1 MFDQDKLLNHLH
13 REEDRVLGS
22 HILDKCEQVLKY
34 HKTQASDFLNPYQI
48 EIAAPLIEQIAE
60 INFKKEGGYPAAE
73 RKRIVIFPEYLF
85 PDLVERQIKI
95 YQLDGNFA
103 FQKLTHRD
111 FLGALM
117 GLGLQRKV
125 IGDILVH
132 PDFAQIITA
141 VEVEDIIELKL
152 EKVHQVPVEVKE
164 IDESDIVKPTQHEKE
179 ILTTVAS
186 MRLDAVASSG
196 FGDSR
201 NRMSRDIENGKVK
214 LNWKVESDP
223 AAEVEIGDL
232 ISVRGRGR
240 VKVEEDRGISNKGRI
255 KLTLKRL
262 T

>member
-1 MFDQDKLLNHLH
+1 MFDEDKLLNHLH
-13 REEDRVLGS
+13 REEDRIMGS
-22 HILDKCEQVLKY
+22 HILDKSEQVLKY
-34 HKTQASDFLNPYQI
+34 HQTQATDFLNPHQI
-48 EIAAPLIEQIAE
+48 EIATPLIEQIAE

-73 RKRIVIFPEYLF
+73 RKRLVVFPEYLF
-85 PDLVERQIKI
+85 PDLVEKQIKI

-132 PDFAQIITA
+132 SDFAQIIVA
-141 VEVEDIIELKL
+141 AEIQDVIELKL
-152 EKVHQVPVEVKE
+152 EKVHQVPIEVKE
-164 IDESDIVKPTQHEKE
+164 ISKEEIVKPTRHEKE

-201 NRMSRDIENGKVK
+201 NKISRDIKNKKIK

-240 VKVEEDRGISNKGRI
+240 VKVEEKRGISNKGRI

>member
-13 REEDRVLGS
+13 REEDRMLGS

-34 HKTQASDFLNPYQI
+34 HKTQATDFLNPYQR
-48 EIAAPLIEQIAE
+48 EIAEKLIEQIAE
-60 INFKKEGGYPAAE
+60 INYKKEGGYSAAE

-85 PDLVERQIKI
+85 PDLVEKQIKV

-132 PDFAQIITA
+132 SDFAQIIVA
-141 VEVEDIIELKL
+141 VEVQDIIELKL
-152 EKVHQVPVEVKE
+152 KKVHQIPVDVKE
-164 IDESDIVKPTQHEKE
+164 INEDDIVKPTRHEKE

-186 MRLDAVASSG
+186 MRLDSVASSG

-201 NRMSRDIENGKVK
+201 SKMSRDIENEKVK
-214 LNWKVESDP
+214 LNWKIESDP

-240 VKVEEDRGISNKGRI
+240 VKVESERGISNKGRI

>member
-1 MFDQDKLLNHLH
+1 MFDEDKLLNHLH
-13 REEDRVLGS
+13 REEDRMLGS

-34 HKTQASDFLNPYQI
+34 HKTQATDFLNPYQR
-48 EIAAPLIEQIAE
+48 EIAEKLIEQIAE
-60 INFKKEGGYPAAE
+60 INYKKEGGYSAAE

-85 PDLVERQIKI
+85 PDLVEKQIKV

-132 PDFAQIITA
+132 SDFAQIIVA
-141 VEVEDIIELKL
+141 VEVRDIIELKF
-152 EKVHQVPVEVKE
+152 EKVHQIPVDVKE
-164 IDESDIVKPTQHEKE
+164 INEDDLVKPTRHEKE

-186 MRLDAVASSG
+186 MRLDSVASSG

-201 NRMSRDIENGKVK
+201 SKMSRDIENGKVK
-214 LNWKVESDP
+214 LNWKIESDP

-240 VKVEEDRGISNKGRI
+240 VKVEEQRGISNKGRI

>member
-1 MFDQDKLLNHLH
+1 MFDEDKLLNHLY
-13 REEDRVLGS
+13 REEDRMLGS
-22 HILDKCEQVLKY
+22 HILDKCEQVLNY
-34 HKTQASDFLNPYQI
+34 HKTQATDFLNPYQI
-48 EIAAPLIEQIAE
+48 EIVLPLIEQIAE
-60 INFKKEGGYPAAE
+60 INFKKEGGYPRAE
-73 RKRIVIFPEYLF
+73 RKRMVIFPEYLF
-85 PDLVERQIKI
+85 PDLVEKKIKV

-125 IGDILVH
+125 IGDIIVH
-132 PDFAQIITA
+132 SDFAQIIVA
-141 VEVEDIIELKL
+141 VEIQDVIELKL
-152 EKVHQVPVEVKE
+152 DKVHQVPVEVKE
-164 IDESDIVKPTQHEKE
+164 IDESDLVTPVRHEKK

-186 MRLDAVASSG
+186 MRLDSVASSG

-201 NRMSRDIENGKVK
+201 SKMSRDIESEKVR

-240 VKVEEDRGISNKGRI
+240 VKVEEQRGISNKGRI

>member
-1 MFDQDKLLNHLH
+1 MFDQDKLLSHLH
-13 REEDRVLGS
+13 REEDRILGS
-22 HILDKCEQVLKY
+22 HILDKCKQVLNY
-34 HKTQASDFLNPYQI
+34 HKTEATDFLNPYQR
-48 EIAAPLIEQIAE
+48 EIAFPIIDQLAE
-60 INFKKEGGYPAAE
+60 INLKKEGGYSGAE

-85 PDLVERQIKI
+85 PDLVDKQIKI

-103 FQKLTHRD
+103 FQKLSHRD

-117 GLGLQRKV
+117 GLGLKRKV

-132 PDFAQIITA
+132 SDFAQIIVA
-141 VEVEDIIELKL
+141 AEIEDIIELKL
-152 EKVHQVPVEVKE
+152 KNVHQVPVKVKE
-164 IDESDIVKPTQHEKE
+164 ITEDEIVKPVRHEKE

-201 NRMSRDIENGKVK
+201 NKMSRDITNEKVK
-214 LNWKVESDP
+214 LNWRVEADP

-240 VKVEEDRGISNKGRI
+240 VKVEDNRGISNKGRI

>member
-1 MFDQDKLLNHLH
+1 MFDEEKLLNHLH
-13 REEDRVLGS
+13 REEDRMLGS

-34 HKTQASDFLNPYQI
+34 HKTQATDFLNPYEV
-48 EIAAPLIEQIAE
+48 EIALPLIEQIAE
-60 INFKKEGGYPAAE
+60 INFKKEGGYPRAE

-85 PDLVERQIKI
+85 PDLVEKQIKI
-95 YQLDGNFA
+95 YQLNGNFS

-117 GLGLQRKV
+117 GLGLQRKM

-132 PDFAQIITA
+132 SESAQIIVA
-141 VEVEDIIELKL
+141 AEIQDIIELKL
-152 EKVHQVPVEVKE
+152 DKVHQVPVDIKE
-164 IDESDIVKPTQHEKE
+164 IEESEIIKPVQHEKE
-179 ILTTVAS
+179 IMTTVAS

-201 NRMSRDIENGKVK
+201 NKMSRDIAGEKVK
-214 LNWKVESDP
+214 LNWKIESNP

-240 VKVEEDRGISNKGRI
+240 VKVEEQRGISNKGRI

>member
-1 MFDQDKLLNHLH
+1 MFDEDKLLSHLH
-13 REEDRVLGS
+13 DEEERILGS
-22 HILDKCEQVLKY
+22 HVLDKCEQVLKY
-34 HKTQASDFLNPYQI
+34 HQTQATDFLNPYQI
-48 EIAAPLIEQIAE
+48 ELVEPLIEQIAE
-60 INFKKEGGYPAAE
+60 INFKKEGGYSQAE
-73 RKRIVIFPEYLF
+73 RKRLVIFPEYLF
-85 PDLVERQIKI
+85 PDLVESQIKI

-103 FQKLTHRD
+103 FQKLSHRD

-117 GLGLQRKV
+117 GLGLKRKV

-132 PDFAQIITA
+132 SDFAQIIVA
-141 VEVEDIIELKL
+141 AEIEDIIELQL
-152 EKVHQVPVEVKE
+152 DKVHQVPIEISEISKE
-164 IDESDIVKPTQHEKE
+164 EIVKPTRHEKE

-201 NRMSRDIENGKVK
+201 NKMSRDIESQKVK
-214 LNWKVESDP
+214 LNWKVETDP

-240 VKVEEDRGISNKGRI
+240 VKVAEDRGISNKGRI

>member
-13 REEDRVLGS
+13 REEDRMLGS

-34 HKTQASDFLNPYQI
+34 HKTQSTDFLNPYQR
-48 EIAAPLIEQIAE
+48 EIAEKIIEQIAE
-60 INFKKEGGYPAAE
+60 INYKKEGGYSAAE

-85 PDLVERQIKI
+85 PDLVEKQIKV

-132 PDFAQIITA
+132 SDFAQIIVA
-141 VEVEDIIELKL
+141 VEVQDIIELKL
-152 EKVHQVPVEVKE
+152 KKVHQIPVDVKKINE
-164 IDESDIVKPTQHEKE
+164 DDIVKPTRHEKE

-186 MRLDAVASSG
+186 MRLDSVASSG

-201 NRMSRDIENGKVK
+201 SKMSRDIENEKVK
-214 LNWKVESDP
+214 LNWKIESDP

-240 VKVEEDRGISNKGRI
+240 VKVESNRGISNKGRI

>member
-1 MFDQDKLLNHLH
+1 MFNQNKLLNHLH
-13 REEDRVLGS
+13 REEDRLIGS

-48 EIAAPLIEQIAE
+48 KILKPVVEQIADV
-60 INFKKEGGYPAAE
+60 NYKTEGGYEGAE
-73 RKRIVIFPEYLF
+73 RQRLVLFPEYLF
-85 PDLVERQIKI
+85 PDLVESKI
-95 YQLDGNFA
+95 QAYQLDGNFS
-103 FQKLTHRD
+103 FQQLGHRD

-117 GLGLQRKV
+117 GLGIQRKV

-132 PDFAQIITA
+132 SDFAQIITA

-152 EKVHQVPVEVKE
+152 KKVHQVPVEVTKIE
-164 IDESDIVKPTQHEKE
+164 QENIVKTVQHEKE

-186 MRLDAVASSG
+186 MRLDSVASSG

-201 NRMSRDIENGKVK
+201 NKMTRDIENGKVK
-214 LNWKVESDP
+214 LNWKVISDP
-223 AAEVEIGDL
+223 AAEVEFGDL

-240 VKVEEDRGISNKGRI
+240 VEVAENRGISNKNRI

>member
-1 MFDQDKLLNHLH
+1 MFDQEKLLNHLH
-13 REEDRVLGS
+13 REEDRILGS
-22 HILDKCEQVLKY
+22 HILDKCEQVLNY
-34 HKTQASDFLNPYQI
+34 HKTRATDFLNPYQRK
-48 EIAAPLIEQIAE
+48 IALKLVEQIADLNYKE
-60 INFKKEGGYPAAE
+60 EGGYRAAE
-73 RKRIVIFPEYLF
+73 RKRVVIFPEYLF
-85 PDLVERQIKI
+85 PDLVEKQIKI

-103 FQKLTHRD
+103 FQKLSHRD

-132 PDFAQIITA
+132 SDFAQIITA
-141 VEVEDIIELKL
+141 AEISDVIELKL
-152 EKVHQVPVEVKE
+152 KKVHQVPVEVNE
-164 IDESDIVKPTQHEKE
+164 ISEEDIVKPVQHEKE

-186 MRLDAVASSG
+186 MRLDSVASSG

-201 NRMSRDIENGKVK
+201 NKMSRDIENENVK
-214 LNWKVESDP
+214 LNWKVETDP

-232 ISVRGRGR
+232 ISARGRGR
-240 VKVEEDRGISNKGRI
+240 VKVEKNRGISNKGRI

>member
-13 REEDRVLGS
+13 REEDRILAS
-22 HILDKCEQVLKY
+22 HILDKCAQVLKY
-34 HKTQASDFLNPYQI
+34 HKTQASDFLNPYQL
-48 EIAAPLIEQIAE
+48 EIAIPLVEQLAD
-60 INFKKEGGYPAAE
+60 INFKKEGGYSAAE
-73 RKRIVIFPEYLF
+73 RKRLVIFPEYLF
-85 PDLVERQIKI
+85 PDLVEKQIKI

-103 FQKLTHRD
+103 FQTLSHRD

-117 GLGLQRKV
+117 GLGLKRKL
-125 IGDILVH
+125 IGDLLVH
-132 PDFAQIITA
+132 SDFAQIVVAAEI
-141 VEVEDIIELKL
+141 EDIIELKL
-152 EKVHQVPVEVKE
+152 KKVHQVPINLKE
-164 IDESDIVKPTQHEKE
+164 IDESDLVSPTRYEKE

-201 NRMSRDIENGKVK
+201 TKMTRDIESEKLK
-214 LNWKVESDP
+214 LNWKLETDP
-223 AAEVEIGDL
+223 AAEIEIGDL

-240 VKVEEDRGISNKGRI
+240 VKVEANRGLSNKGRI